1 MKVLLHIGF
10 GSPLYFILLIFKL
23 SVVLGFSGEM
33 IERQTDIDIDR
44 YTDRYRLDIDI
55 GIDIYGI
62 EFQQAEKIE

>member
-33 IERQTDIDIDR
+33 IERQTDIDI
-44 YTDRYRLDIDI
+44 